1 MATDKTGGPAFPG
14 INPTMTGID
23 SDGVERFENEASGGM
38 TLRDYFAAHAPI
50 DLGWANEIFYRRMGR
65 NPGWQETLEQLAEL
79 RGAYADKMLK
89 ERAQ

>member
-14 INPTMTGID
+14 GVAIGPSGEVIPAILHGIP
-23 SDGVERFENEASGGM
+23 EGM
-38 TLRDYFAAHAPI
+38 SLRDYFAAYAPI
-50 DLGWANEIFYRRMGR
+50 DLAWANEIFFRRMGR
-65 NPGWQETLEQLAEL
+65 NAAWQESLEQLVEL

>member
-14 INPTMTGID
+14 T
-23 SDGVERFENEASGGM
+23 EANDLNSGCPGM